1 MQFLESLPVAVN
13 QMVEHATASR
23 VDRLLDRLLELSLS
37 AGRHILLALVIYL
50 VGSFLIKV
58 VNRVVAAMLN
68 RRHVDV
74 GVQSFLRSLVRILL
88 TILLLVSVIGAL
100 GINTTSFAALLASAG
115 VAIGMALSGNLQN
128 FAGGLMVLLFKP
140 YRVGDIIEA
149 QGTIG
154 RVREIQIFHT
164 ILTTYDNKTVYIPN
178 GALSTSTVVNHS
190 REEVRRVQ
198 WVIGVDYGQNIDL
211 VRRKIVELFASDPR
225 ILQEPEEHC
234 PFVGIDAL
242 ADSSVDLVVRV
253 WVKTSDYWPMYYQ
266 GQQALYDM
274 FCREGINI
282 PYPQTV
288 VHVDSSS
295 KA

>member
-1 MQFLESLPVAVN
+1 MQFLESLPTAVN
-13 QMVEHATASR
+13 QVVEHASASR
-23 VDRLLDRLLELSLS
+23 IDRLLDKLLELSLS
-37 AGRHILLALVIYL
+37 AGRHILIALIIYL
-50 VGSFLIKV
+50 VGTFLIKII
-58 VNRVVAAMLN
+58 NRLVAAMLN

-88 TILLLVSVIGAL
+88 TLLLIISVISAL

-115 VAIGMALSGNLQN
+115 VAVGMALSGNLQN
-128 FAGGLMVLLFKP
+128 FAGGLVVLLFKP

-149 QGTIG
+149 QGTLG

-178 GALSTSTVVNHS
+178 GSLSTSTVVNHS
-190 REEVRRVQ
+190 REETRRVQ
-198 WVIGVDYGQNIDL
+198 WTIGVDYGQDIDL
-211 VRRKIVELFASDPR
+211 VRSKIQKLFSSDQR
-225 ILQEPEEHC
+225 ILQSPDERR

-242 ADSSVDLVVRV
+242 ADSSVNLVVRV
-253 WVKTSDYWPMYYQ
+253 WVKTDDYWAVFYQ

-282 PYPQTV
+282 PYPQTE
-288 VHVDSSS
+288 VHIDGRQ

>member
-13 QMVEHATASR
+13 QMVEHATVSR

-190 REEVRRVQ
+190 RERYAVCS
-198 WVIGVDYGQNIDL
+198 GL
-211 VRRKIVELFASDPR
+211 
-225 ILQEPEEHC
+225 
-234 PFVGIDAL
+234 
-242 ADSSVDLVVRV
+242 SVWTTDR
-253 WVKTSDYWPMYYQ
+253 T
-266 GQQALYDM
+266 
-274 FCREGINI
+274 
-282 PYPQTV
+282 
-288 VHVDSSS
+288 
-295 KA
+295 